1 MGTPDFKGFDKKC
14 FYWVSRIKVDTM
26 NKDWSRE
33 ELEEHY
39 VGKMKVVTIAVNQK
53 FSGVHRILDMSE
65 LRELLENAEVI
76 AQDECYCRKRMGNC
90 IEPMD
95 GCLSLDEE
103 AEMAIEKDNAKRIS
117 VDEAMA
123 AMQRTYDAGLV
134 HMAYTDEGKDK
145 VGIICSCCSCCCH
158 SLSAALRFGYPDH
171 VFHSEYV
178 AKHDSDLCN
187 DCGECVERCQFGAR
201 EVTENGLE
209 YEKEKCFG
217 CGLCLKYC
225 TEGAIEM
232 VQRI

>member
-1 MGTPDFKGFDKKC
+1 
-14 FYWVSRIKVDTM
+14 M

-33 ELEEHY
+33 ELEKHY
-39 VGKMKVVTIAVNQK
+39 IGKMKAVTIAVNQK

-65 LRELLENAEVI
+65 LRDLLENAEVI
-76 AQDECYCRKRMGNC
+76 AQEECYCRKKMGNC

-95 GCLSLDEE
+95 GCLSLDED
-103 AEMAIEKDNAKRIS
+103 AKIAIKKDNAKRVS
-117 VDEAMA
+117 VDEAMQ

-158 SLSAALRFGYPDH
+158 SLSAALRFGYSDH
-171 VFHSEYV
+171 VFNSKYV

-201 EVTENGLE
+201 EITEKGLE

-225 TEGAIEM
+225 TEGAIDM
-232 VQRI
+232 VERV

>member
-1 MGTPDFKGFDKKC
+1 MK
-14 FYWVSRIKVDTM
+14 
-26 NKDWSRE
+26 KDWTRE
-33 ELEEHY
+33 ELEKHY
-39 VGKMKVVTIAVNQK
+39 VGKMTAVTIAVNQK

-65 LRELLENAEVI
+65 LRKLLEESEII
-76 AQDECYCRKRMGNC
+76 AKEECYCRKKMGNC

-123 AMQRTYDAGLV
+123 AMQRTYDAGFV

-145 VGIICSCCSCCCH
+145 VGIICSCCTCCCH

-171 VFHSEYV
+171 VFSSNYV

-187 DCGECVERCQFGAR
+187 DCGICVERCQFGAR
-201 EVTENGLE
+201 ELTEKGLE

-232 VQRI
+232 VERV